1 MIELT
6 AKFAGAKWLKGIT
19 MPTSVEVLGIG
30 CLDNTGLT
38 TLTIPATIKKFNYGI
53 KECDSLKVVTIEST
67 EVTLDFQLQRSSIET
82 LSLPVRLA
90 KMEKFALEGCNKLKK
105 IVVPTKRSNY
115 YKKRLPE
122 ELWGLIV
129 EQEPEEKP
137 RKKTSN
143 K

>member
-1 MIELT
+1 MCVFLHRLSTDGSLLIIGVQIDNGT
-6 AKFAGAKWLKGIT
+6 T
-19 MPTSVEVLGIG
+19 MKAIIV
-30 CLDNTGLT
+30 
-38 TLTIPATIKKFNYGI
+38 PA
-53 KECDSLKVVTIEST
+53 
-67 EVTLDFQLQRSSIET
+67 
-82 LSLPVRLA
+82 
-90 KMEKFALEGCNKLKK
+90 
-105 IVVPTKRSNY
+105 KRSNY